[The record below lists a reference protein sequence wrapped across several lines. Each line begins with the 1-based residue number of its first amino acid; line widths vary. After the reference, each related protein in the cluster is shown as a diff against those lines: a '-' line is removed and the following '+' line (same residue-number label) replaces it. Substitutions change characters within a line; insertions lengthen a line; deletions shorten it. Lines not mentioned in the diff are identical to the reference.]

1 MRSRFCFLI
10 DSSFQFDHDSC
21 PAPLLCRT
29 PKWSFDVLV
38 NSAGTIIWSILI
50 VTLFETDEASQV
62 PLLPLLVQNDLQPL
76 QLLRGGNVVN
86 DSELDNKGSP
96 PTSVS
101 HLKKGNHS
109 NILGSSNSQLQPL
122 VPSRPIS
129 PSSTCNILNY
139 HIPLLILTNLLNS
152 DC

>member
-38 NSAGTIIWSILI
+38 NSGRTIIWSILI

-62 PLLPLLVQNDLQPL
+62 PLLPLLLSKMICSLYCFSEVEMPLMAGSSITKVPL
-76 QLLRGGNVVN
+76 QLPCL
-86 DSELDNKGSP
+86 
-96 PTSVS
+96 TSR
-101 HLKKGNHS
+101 KE
-109 NILGSSNSQLQPL
+109 IT
-122 VPSRPIS
+122 PIS
-129 PSSTCNILNY
+129 SAPQTLNFSPWCLPAQY
-139 HIPLLILTNLLNS
+139 PPHQSGPHATS
-152 DC
+152 

>member
-38 NSAGTIIWSILI
+38 NSGRTIIWSILI

-62 PLLPLLVQNDLQPL
+62 PLLPLLLSKMICSLYSFSEVEMSLMTGSSITKVPL
-76 QLLRGGNVVN
+76 QLPCL
-86 DSELDNKGSP
+86 
-96 PTSVS
+96 TSR
-101 HLKKGNHS
+101 KE
-109 NILGSSNSQLQPL
+109 IT
-122 VPSRPIS
+122 PIS
-129 PSSTCNILNY
+129 SAPQTLNFSPWRLPAQY
-139 HIPLLILTNLLNS
+139 PPHQSGPHATS
-152 DC
+152 